1 MPQQHLTHAQHRQVQ
16 AASKW
21 NRIQKLL
28 AIGYTMQWAT
38 PRNAEEV
45 VMPRWQVCRNRID
58 AFMKEKGV
66 VKKTMKEMTGTE
78 LSKAIT
84 QMEIIAKDFLK
95 KV

>member
-1 MPQQHLTHAQHRQVQ
+1 MAKHLTHQQHVQ
-16 AASKW
+16 HKATSKW
-21 NRIQKLL
+21 NQIQKLL
-28 AIGYTMQWAT
+28 AIGYTMQWQS

-58 AFMKEKGV
+58 AFMLEKGT
-66 VKKTMKEMTGTE
+66 VKKEVKDMTGAE

-84 QMEIIAKDFLK
+84 QLQLIAKDFIN